1 MDTKT
6 QITRWELE
14 ELFKN
19 MLDEVE
25 EPIKLMG
32 SEYAPS
38 VVLKE
43 VDPIAYRCALA
54 DYEDYVINEQD
65 YEVID

>member
-25 EPIKLMG
+25 EPIKLVG

-38 VVLKE
+38 VVLRE

-54 DYEDYVINEQD
+54 DYEDYAVSEQD
-65 YEVID
+65 YEIID